1 MGQSN
6 FLDPVQPQ
14 NTSRVLKYLSDASG
28 LHLSAL
34 KEPPSPTTGGIENR
48 NYYMSATGD
57 GISYDFIL
65 RCPPEEIPEW
75 RRGYG
80 LYDLH
85 REYRILQELPS
96 LSIGIITP
104 KAYGYDSGDTFGIPC
119 FLMDRIPGKAL
130 TYHFDSSYDESLICE
145 FANIIAKVS
154 AISYESNFWLA
165 NNLPRWTLD
174 RVIEWFEQK
183 SQNFHGDALVQYA
196 LSWMRAHRPPSQK
209 LVMCHGDLNPGNFL
223 VRDNHVIAAVDWEF
237 ACLTDDPL
245 DYLLC
250 VGWLQDREDLK
261 GLFCQVQGR
270 DIEELKWF
278 EARGLFGATYVNC
291 SESLFQTHRQ
301 KLSQAV
307 GFQDK

>member
-1 MGQSN
+1 MSHSS
-6 FLDPVQPQ
+6 FLDPVQPK
-14 NTSRVLKYLSDASG
+14 NASRVLKYLCDASG
-28 LHLSAL
+28 LQISSL

-48 NYYMSATGD
+48 NYYISATGD

-65 RCPPEEIPEW
+65 RCPPEETPEW
-75 RRGYG
+75 RKGDG
-80 LYDLH
+80 LYDLY

-96 LSIGIITP
+96 LSIGIITS
-104 KAYGYDSGDTFGIPC
+104 KVYGYDQVDTFGIPC

-130 TYHFDSSYDESLICE
+130 TYHFNPAYDEFLIRE

-154 AISYESNFWLA
+154 TISYESNLWLA

-174 RVIEWFEQK
+174 RVIEWLDKK
-183 SQNFHGDALVQYA
+183 SRRFHSDPLVQYA
-196 LSWMRAHRPPSQK
+196 LSWMREHRPPSQK
-209 LVMCHGDLNPGNFL
+209 LAMCHGDLNPGNFL

-250 VGWLQDREDLK
+250 VGWLQDREELRQ
-261 GLFCQVQGR
+261 LFCQAQGR
-270 DIEELKWF
+270 DVEELKWF
-278 EARGLFGATYVNC
+278 EVRGWFGLTYVNR

-301 KLSQAV
+301 KLSQVV
-307 GFQDK
+307 GFKCR